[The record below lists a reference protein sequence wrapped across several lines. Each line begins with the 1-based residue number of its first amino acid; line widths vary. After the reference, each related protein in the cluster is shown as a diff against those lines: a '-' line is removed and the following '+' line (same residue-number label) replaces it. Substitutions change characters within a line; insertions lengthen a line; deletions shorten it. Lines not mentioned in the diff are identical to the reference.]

1 MSEAVNDTLLGSVKK
16 YLDAK
21 KNIHITFPDGG
32 QLVVSGAQRLFLQT
46 GCRLDLMVTS
56 EKDDIRLRSI
66 SNSSASLEAVLSR
79 GRDVNELL
87 WMLAFQMSGGSLLKG
102 LAPTD
107 VFSLI
112 RWPNFSRLPHTGNC
126 LRIAALVSQRPTSVP
141 MVGRILDIPRTDV
154 YRFYSAASVSGCTA
168 LVNKGGE
175 VVPIRPHKQQSVI
188 SALLEKL
195 RRA

>member
-102 LAPTD
+102 M
-107 VFSLI
+107 
-112 RWPNFSRLPHTGNC
+112 G
-126 LRIAALVSQRPTSVP
+126 
-141 MVGRILDIPRTDV
+141 
-154 YRFYSAASVSGCTA
+154 
-168 LVNKGGE
+168 
-175 VVPIRPHKQQSVI
+175 
-188 SALLEKL
+188 
-195 RRA
+195 